1 MASDESFAKFVADQM
16 GDAGIISHR
25 KMFGEYAVYCDGKV
39 VAFICDNRLF
49 VKPTEGGRSYIG
61 EPAEAPPYTG
71 AKMYFLIEDQFEDRE
86 WIGGLIRITAREL
99 PIPKPKRSR
108 TKRASQ

>member
-16 GDAGIISHR
+16 GEAGIISHR

-39 VAFICDNRLF
+39 VAFICDNRLY
-49 VKPTEGGRSYIG
+49 VKPTEGGRAYIG
-61 EPAEAPPYTG
+61 EPVEAPPYTG

-86 WIGGLIRITAREL
+86 WIGGLIRITAQEL
-99 PIPKPKRSR
+99 PVPKPKRSR
-108 TKRASQ
+108 TKKAS